1 MLSAGLVLFCN
12 PLGEPF
18 PVFLCGG
25 VPVMRLTTPILVVL
39 MLFCG
44 GGGGGTALSMQD
56 PDFVKDVQ
64 PLLEGSLLF
73 VS

>member
-1 MLSAGLVLFCN
+1 MLSAGSVLYAIHWVSRFS
-12 PLGEPF
+12 
-18 PVFLCGG
+18 VFLCGG

-56 PDFVKDVQ
+56 PDFV
-64 PLLEGSLLF
+64 EGCSAAAGGSLLF